1 MDTLKL
7 TKTNGETY
15 EMSAAEYGHYIYENY
30 QQIDFVF
37 ASQFIRYRRQHVTA
51 SLANTLKAGLD
62 DISAAIVDHMEDM
75 LDLLPMLSKVMVRN
89 DAAFTT
95 EDQQRYQLWQQ
106 LLASNAL
113 PPSFAKLPSF
123 CPSEYVNKY
132 GLYDSAPQVLD
143 YINGKDIIDGGAYIG
158 DTVLLLHELFPQ
170 SKLYAIEPASS
181 NIKYMQEHIIADLI
195 KTDERATPC
204 TFVTQAALGEH
215 RDRMTLTKPS
225 GFSTYSLLFDDKN
238 TPKYKEHRNENFV
251 PESEEVDVITIDD
264 FVHEH
269 DLHVGLIKLDIEGFE
284 PHALRG
290 ALHTLKTQK
299 PVIISAIY
307 HTPEEYYEL
316 KPYLESLD
324 LGYDFK
330 LRYSGSRHPYYE
342 AVLIAT
348 PMQLK

>member
-1 MDTLKL
+1 
-7 TKTNGETY
+7 
-15 EMSAAEYGHYIYENY
+15 
-30 QQIDFVF
+30 
-37 ASQFIRYRRQHVTA
+37 
-51 SLANTLKAGLD
+51 
-62 DISAAIVDHMEDM
+62 
-75 LDLLPMLSKVMVRN
+75 
-89 DAAFTT
+89 
-95 EDQQRYQLWQQ
+95 
-106 LLASNAL
+106 
-113 PPSFAKLPSF
+113 
-123 CPSEYVNKY
+123 
-132 GLYDSAPQVLD
+132 
-143 YINGKDIIDGGAYIG
+143 
-158 DTVLLLHELFPQ
+158 
-170 SKLYAIEPASS
+170 
-181 NIKYMQEHIIADLI
+181 MQEHIIADLI
-195 KTDERATPC
+195 KTDEMATPC